1 MSDYKRGRLYVDSRI
16 QGALMVRAAVY
27 WALCLLTMTLVLVGW
42 RILVNPVR
50 AAQTHF
56 NDILFHYGP
65 AIVVGVLLL
74 PLAVFDVLR
83 LSNRFVGPFFRLR
96 GAMRQLARG
105 ERVDPIFFRRGDFWH
120 EFAEEF
126 NAVAARLEAA
136 ERALRD
142 KGHKVSSPAGSTRG
156 PAE

>member
-1 MSDYKRGRLYVDSRI
+1 MGDSKRARLYVDSRI
-16 QGALMVRAAVY
+16 QGALMLRTAAY

-42 RILVNPVR
+42 RIAVNPVR

-65 AIVVGVLLL
+65 AIVVGILLL

-105 ERVDPIFFRRGDFWH
+105 ERVERIYFRKGDFWQ

-142 KGHKVSSPAGSTRG
+142 QRHEVPSPAGSAGG
-156 PAE
+156 PVE

>member
-1 MSDYKRGRLYVDSRI
+1 MSDYKRGR
-16 QGALMVRAAVY
+16 
-27 WALCLLTMTLVLVGW
+27 

-105 ERVDPIFFRRGDFWH
+105 ERVDPIFFRRGDFWQ
-120 EFAEEF
+120 EFADEF

-136 ERALRD
+136 ERALHD
-142 KGHKVSSPAGSTRG
+142 KGHKVSSPAGSARG
-156 PAE
+156 PVE

>member
-1 MSDYKRGRLYVDSRI
+1 MGVPKRGRLYVDSRI
-16 QGALMVRAAVY
+16 QGALMVRAALY

-42 RILVNPVR
+42 RILANPVR

-65 AIVVGVLLL
+65 AIVVGILLL
-74 PLAVFDVLR
+74 PLVVFDVLR

-96 GAMRQLARG
+96 GAMQQLARG
-105 ERVDPIFFRRGDFWH
+105 ERVERIFFRKGDFWQ

-126 NAVAARLEAA
+126 NAVAARLDAA
-136 ERALRD
+136 EQALRD
-142 KGHKVSSPAGSTRG
+142 KGHEEPSPAGSTCG
-156 PAE
+156 PVE